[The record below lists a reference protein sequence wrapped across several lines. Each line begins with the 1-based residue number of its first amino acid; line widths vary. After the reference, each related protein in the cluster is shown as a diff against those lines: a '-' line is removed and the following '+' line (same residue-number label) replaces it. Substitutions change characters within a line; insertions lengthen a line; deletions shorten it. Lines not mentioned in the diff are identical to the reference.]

1 MGRGTV
7 AGRARDYSLEVYQIV
22 EAEGSVR
29 VRLAA
34 VILSPPNLG
43 SKNLGNSGFVCVGL
57 PCASFSHVDHFH
69 KKAACGG
76 RGSQFHCS
84 FHVEGL
90 SVGQS
95 RLSVAVWKAP
105 KIEEFAA
112 PNLGPPNGPNF
123 GVAVSLPPN
132 LVPNCIAGA
141 GSISRPHFW
150 GRETARFFGP

>member
-69 KKAACGG
+69 KKAARGG
-76 RGSQFHCS
+76 RGSHCF
-84 FHVEGL
+84 FHVGGL

-95 RLSVAVWKAP
+95 RLSVAVWKAT
-105 KIEEFAA
+105 KIEEFA
-112 PNLGPPNGPNF
+112 NF
-123 GVAVSLPPN
+123 AAAKRPQFWGRSFTPPN
-132 LVPNCIAGA
+132 LVPNCLARA